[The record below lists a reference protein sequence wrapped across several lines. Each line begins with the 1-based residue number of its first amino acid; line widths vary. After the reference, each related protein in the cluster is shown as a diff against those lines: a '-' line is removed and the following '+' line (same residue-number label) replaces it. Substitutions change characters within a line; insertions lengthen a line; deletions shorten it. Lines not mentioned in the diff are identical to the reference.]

1 MVGVKIMIIIDL
13 ILILIIAYTFGFLYY
28 GLYRNIT
35 ARFQRRFGPPVYQS
49 FVDSIKF
56 FMKDDST
63 SHGWMF
69 YLGPIIMM
77 SGAIMTLFFIPLFN
91 TGDSFKGLSE
101 YGNLFLVLY
110 LLVLGPLGNALGVGV
125 GGNPFGVM
133 GVTRGLTRLFAMEMP
148 FYIAVI
154 AIMSLSGSADISTI
168 ATEQTTMNAFAY
180 PLLFIGALFSFI
192 GMMGQAPFDVVGA
205 PVEVYSGPASEFS
218 GKFLALLMSQS
229 AIFTFAKL
237 VLMVHLFLGG
247 ASGFIELTI
256 KTFLLFLFV
265 IAFGS
270 MYGRFKTPQSVDF
283 LLKVPTAI
291 AVLGLIIAT
300 WSS

>member
-1 MVGVKIMIIIDL
+1 MIVFDSL
-13 ILILIIAYTFGFLYY
+13 LMFIIAYVTGFLYY

-35 ARFQRRFGPPVYQS
+35 ARFQRRFGPPILQS

-56 FMKDDST
+56 FTKEDST

-77 SGAIMTLFFIPLFN
+77 SGAIMTLLFIPFFKS
-91 TGDSFKGLSE
+91 GESFVGLSE
-101 YGNLFLVLY
+101 YGNLFVVLY
-110 LLVLGPLGNALGVGV
+110 LLVLGPLGNALGVGTA
-125 GGNPFGVM
+125 GNPFGVM
-133 GVTRGLTRLFAMEMP
+133 GVTRGLSRLFALEMP

-154 AIMSLSGSADISTI
+154 ATMSLSGSADITTI
-168 ATEQTTMNAFAY
+168 ANAQTTMNAIAY
-180 PLLFIGALFSFI
+180 PLLFIAALFSFI

-237 VLMVHLFLGG
+237 TLMVHLFLGG
-247 ASGFIELTI
+247 AEGFFELLL
-256 KTFLLFLFV
+256 KTFMLFLFV

-270 MYGRFKTPQSVDF
+270 LYGRFKTPQSIDF
-283 LLKVPTAI
+283 LLKVPTSIAI
-291 AVLGLIIAT
+291 VGLLLAT
-300 WSS
+300 WS

>member
-1 MVGVKIMIIIDL
+1 MILLDL
-13 ILILIIAYTFGFLYY
+13 LLMFLVAYAFGFLYY

-56 FMKDDST
+56 FAKDEST

-77 SGAIMTLFFIPLFN
+77 SGAIMTLFFIPFFSSG
-91 TGDSFKGLSE
+91 TSFSGLSS
-101 YGNLFLVLY
+101 YGNLFVVLY
-110 LLVLGPLGNALGVGV
+110 LLVLGPLGNALGVGTA
-125 GGNPFGVM
+125 GNPFGVM

-154 AIMSLSGSADISTI
+154 AIMSLSGSADIATI
-168 ATEQTTMNAFAY
+168 ASTQTTMNAFAY

-192 GMMGQAPFDVVGA
+192 GMMGQSPFDVVGA

-247 ASGFIELTI
+247 AEGFVELTI
-256 KTFLLFLFV
+256 KTFILFLFV

-291 AVLGLIIAT
+291 AVLGLVIAT
-300 WSS
+300 WNL

>member
-1 MVGVKIMIIIDL
+1 MILLDL
-13 ILILIIAYTFGFLYY
+13 VLMFIIAYTFGFLYY

-56 FMKDDST
+56 FLKEDST

-77 SGAIMTLFFIPLFN
+77 SGAVMTLFFIPLFN
-91 TGDSFKGLSE
+91 TGESFKGLSE

-133 GVTRGLTRLFAMEMP
+133 GVTRGLTRLFALEMP

-154 AIMSLSGSADISTI
+154 AIMSLSGSADITTI
-168 ATEQTTMNAFAY
+168 ATEQTTMNAIIY

-192 GMMGQAPFDVVGA
+192 GMMGQSPFDVVGA

-237 VLMVHLFLGG
+237 VLMVDLFLGG
-247 ASGFIELTI
+247 ASGFIELIT
-256 KTFLLFLFV
+256 KTFILFLFV

-270 MYGRFKTPQSVDF
+270 LYGRFKTPQSVDF
-283 LLKVPTAI
+283 LLKVPTI
-291 AVLGLIIAT
+291 ISIVGLILAT

>member
-1 MVGVKIMIIIDL
+1 MILLDL
-13 ILILIIAYTFGFLYY
+13 LLMLLIAYVTGFLYY

-35 ARFQRRFGPPVYQS
+35 ARFQRRFGPPIWQS
-49 FVDSIKF
+49 FFDSIKF
-56 FMKDDST
+56 FTKENAT

-69 YLGPIIMM
+69 YLAPIIMI
-77 SGAIMTLFFIPLFN
+77 SGAIMTLFFIPFFN
-91 TGDSFKGLSE
+91 SGESFKGLSQ
-101 YGNLFLVLY
+101 YGNLFVVLY

-125 GGNPFGVM
+125 GGNPFGAM
-133 GVTRGLTRLFAMEMP
+133 GVTRGLSRLFALEMP

-154 AIMSLSGSADISTI
+154 TIMSLSGSSDIATI
-168 ATEQTTMNAFAY
+168 ASSQITLNAVAY
-180 PLLFIGALFSFI
+180 PLLFIAALFSFI

-247 ASGFIELTI
+247 AEGFLELLG
-256 KTFLLFLFV
+256 KTFALFIFV

-270 MYGRFKTPQSVDF
+270 MYGRFKTPQSIDF
-283 LLKVPTAI
+283 LLKVPTVI
-291 AVLGLIIAT
+291 AVAGLILAT
-300 WSS
+300 WS

>member
-1 MVGVKIMIIIDL
+1 MIL
-13 ILILIIAYTFGFLYY
+13 LELFATLVIAYSFGFLYY

-35 ARFQRRFGPPVYQS
+35 ARFQLRFGPPVYQS
-49 FVDSIKF
+49 FMDSIKF
-56 FMKDDST
+56 FLKKDT
-63 SHGWMF
+63 TNHGWMF

-77 SGAIMTLFFIPLFN
+77 SGAIMTLFFIPLFT
-91 TGDSFKGLSE
+91 TGNDFKGLSE

-110 LLVLGPLGNALGVGV
+110 LLVLGPLGNALAVGA
-125 GGNPFGVM
+125 GGNPFGAM
-133 GVTRGLTRLFAMEMP
+133 GITRGLTRLFALEMP

-154 AIMSLSGSADISTI
+154 ALMSLNSSADITTI
-168 ATEQTTMNAFAY
+168 ASSQTTFNAFAY
-180 PLLFIGALFSFI
+180 PLLFVGALFSFV
-192 GMMGQAPFDVVGA
+192 GMMGQSPFDVVGA

-247 ASGFIELTI
+247 ASGFVELTI
-256 KTFLLFLFV
+256 KTFILFFFI
-265 IAFGS
+265 IAFGAI
-270 MYGRFKTPQSVDF
+270 YGRFKTPQSVDF

-291 AVLGLIIAT
+291 SVVGLLLAT
-300 WSS
+300 WSA

>member
-1 MVGVKIMIIIDL
+1 MIILDL
-13 ILILIIAYTFGFLYY
+13 LLMFLVAYLTGFLYY

-35 ARFQRRFGPPVYQS
+35 ARFQRRYGPPVYQS

-56 FMKDDST
+56 FTKEDAI

-77 SGAIMTLFFIPLFN
+77 SGAVMTLFFIPLFN
-91 TGDSFKGLSE
+91 IGESFRGLSE
-101 YGNLFLVLY
+101 YANLFVVLY
-110 LLVLGPLGNALGVGV
+110 LLVLGPLGNALGVGA

-154 AIMSLSGSADISTI
+154 AIMSLSQSADIATI
-168 ATEQTTMNAFAY
+168 ASHQETYNAFAY

-192 GMMGQAPFDVVGA
+192 GMMGQSPFDVIGA

-247 ASGFIELTI
+247 ADGFLELLT
-256 KTFLLFLFV
+256 KTFILFLFV

-283 LLKVPTAI
+283 LLKVPSTI
-291 AVLGLIIAT
+291 AVVGLILAT
-300 WSS
+300 WS

>member
-1 MVGVKIMIIIDL
+1 MIVIDL
-13 ILILIIAYTFGFLYY
+13 LLMLLVAYFVGFLYY

-35 ARFQRRFGPPVYQS
+35 ARFQRRFGPPVWQS
-49 FVDSIKF
+49 FLDSIKF
-56 FMKDDST
+56 FLKEDST

-77 SGAIMTLFFIPLFN
+77 SGAIMTLFFTPFFN
-91 TGDSFKGLSE
+91 SGSSFSGLSS

-110 LLVLGPLGNALGVGV
+110 LLVLGPLGNALGVGTA
-125 GGNPFGVM
+125 GNPFAVM
-133 GVTRGLTRLFAMEMP
+133 GDTRGLTRLFAMEMP

-154 AIMSLSGSADISTI
+154 AIMSLSGSADIATI
-168 ATEQTTMNAFAY
+168 ASSQTTFNAFAY

-247 ASGFIELTI
+247 ADGFLELTLI
-256 KTFLLFLFV
+256 TFVLFLFV
-265 IAFGS
+265 ISFGA

-291 AVLGLIIAT
+291 AIVGLILAT
-300 WSS
+300 WS

>member
-1 MVGVKIMIIIDL
+1 MIL
-13 ILILIIAYTFGFLYY
+13 LELFVILVIAYALGFLYY

-56 FMKDDST
+56 FLKKDSVC
-63 SHGWMF
+63 HGWMF

-77 SGAIMTLFFIPLFN
+77 SGAIMTLFFIPILSN
-91 TGDSFKGLSE
+91 GESFKGLSE

-110 LLVLGPLGNALGVGV
+110 LLVLGPLGNALAVGT
-125 GGNPFGVM
+125 GGNPFGAM
-133 GVTRGLTRLFAMEMP
+133 GITRGLTRLFALEMP

-154 AIMSLSGSADISTI
+154 AIMSLNSTADISLI
-168 ATEQTTMNAFAY
+168 ASTQATMNALAY
-180 PLLFIGALFSFI
+180 PLLFIGALFSFV
-192 GMMGQAPFDVVGA
+192 GMMGQSPFDVVGA

-237 VLMVHLFLGG
+237 VLMVDLFLGG
-247 ASGFIELTI
+247 ASGFLELGI
-256 KTFLLFLFV
+256 KTFVLFLFV

-270 MYGRFKTPQSVDF
+270 LYGRFKTPQSVDF
-283 LLKVPTAI
+283 LLKVPTTI
-291 AVLGLIIAT
+291 SIVGLMIAT
-300 WSS
+300 WS

>member
-1 MVGVKIMIIIDL
+1 MIVLDL
-13 ILILIIAYTFGFLYY
+13 LLMFLVAYATGFLYY

-56 FMKDDST
+56 FTKEDAI

-77 SGAIMTLFFIPLFN
+77 SGAIMTLFFIPFFN
-91 TGDSFKGLSE
+91 TGESFTGLSE
-101 YGNLFLVLY
+101 YGNLFVVLY
-110 LLVLGPLGNALGVGV
+110 LLVLGPLGNALGVGA

-154 AIMSLSGSADISTI
+154 AIMSLSQSADIATI
-168 ATEQTTMNAFAY
+168 ASDQESYNAFAY

-192 GMMGQAPFDVVGA
+192 GMMGQSPFDVVGA

-247 ASGFIELTI
+247 ADGFLELLA
-256 KTFLLFLFV
+256 KTFVLFLFV

-283 LLKVPTAI
+283 LLKVPTTI
-291 AVLGLIIAT
+291 AVVGLILAT
-300 WSS
+300 WR

>member
-1 MVGVKIMIIIDL
+1 MVGVKMMIFNLVL
-13 ILILIIAYTFGFLYY
+13 ILIFAYLVGFLYY

-56 FMKDDST
+56 FMKEDST

-77 SGAIMTLFFIPLFN
+77 TGALMTLFFIPFFSE
-91 TGDSFKGLSE
+91 GDDFLGLSS
-101 YGNLFLVLY
+101 YGNLFVVMY
-110 LLVLGPLGNALGVGV
+110 LMVLGPLGNALGVGAA
-125 GGNPFGVM
+125 GNPFGVM
-133 GVTRGLTRLFAMEMP
+133 GITRGLTRLFALELP

-154 AIMSLSGSADISTI
+154 AIMSLSSSADIATI
-168 ATEQTTMNAFAY
+168 ATMQTTYNAITY
-180 PLLFIGALFSFI
+180 PLLFIAALFSFI

-229 AIFTFAKL
+229 SIFTFAKL
-237 VLMVHLFLGG
+237 VLIVHLFLGG
-247 ASGFIELTI
+247 ATGFLELLI
-256 KTFLLFLFV
+256 KTFILFLFV
-265 IAFGS
+265 ISFGS
-270 MYGRFKTPQSVDF
+270 IYGRFKTPQCVDF
-283 LLKVPTAI
+283 LLKVPTTI
-291 AVLGLIIAT
+291 AVVGLILAT
-300 WSS
+300 WS

>member
-1 MVGVKIMIIIDL
+1 MGRFETIL
-13 ILILIIAYTFGFLYY
+13 LELFTILIVAYTLGFLYY

-35 ARFQRRFGPPVYQS
+35 ARFQLRFGPPVYQS
-49 FVDSIKF
+49 FLDSVKF
-56 FMKDDST
+56 FLKKDST

-69 YLGPIIMM
+69 YLGPAIMM
-77 SGAIMTLFFIPLFN
+77 SGAIMTLFLTPILS
-91 TGDSFKGLSE
+91 GGESFQGLSS

-110 LLVLGPLGNALGVGV
+110 LLVLGPLGNALAVGA
-125 GGNPFGVM
+125 GGNPFGAM
-133 GVTRGLTRLFAMEMP
+133 GITRGLSRLFALEVP

-154 AIMSLSGSADISTI
+154 AIMSITKSADIATI
-168 ATEQTTMNAFAY
+168 ASTQTTFNAFAY
-180 PLLFIGALFSFI
+180 PLLFVGALFSFV
-192 GMMGQAPFDVVGA
+192 GMMGQSPFDVVGA

-247 ASGFIELTI
+247 ASGFLELVI
-256 KTFLLFLFV
+256 KTFILFFFV

-270 MYGRFKTPQSVDF
+270 IYGRFKTPQSIDF

-291 AVLGLIIAT
+291 SIVGLLLAT
-300 WSS
+300 WSA

>member
-1 MVGVKIMIIIDL
+1 MVGITMIVIDL
-13 ILILIIAYTFGFLYY
+13 ILMFLVAYSMGFLYY

-49 FVDSIKF
+49 FVDSVKF
-56 FMKDDST
+56 FFKVDSI

-77 SGAIMTLFFIPLFN
+77 SGAIMTLFFIPFFN
-91 TGDSFKGLSE
+91 TGESFKGLSE
-101 YGNLFLVLY
+101 YGNLFVVLY
-110 LLVLGPLGNALGVGV
+110 LLVLGPLGNALGVGA

-133 GVTRGLTRLFAMEMP
+133 GVTRGLTRLFALEMP

-154 AIMSLSGSADISTI
+154 AIMSLSQSANI
-168 ATEQTTMNAFAY
+168 AEIASAQTTMNALAY

-192 GMMGQAPFDVVGA
+192 GMMGQSPFDVVGA

-247 ASGFIELTI
+247 AEGFLELTL
-256 KTFLLFLFV
+256 KTFILFLFV

-283 LLKVPTAI
+283 LLKVPTVI
-291 AVLGLIIAT
+291 SIVGLLLAT

>member
-1 MVGVKIMIIIDL
+1 MILLDL
-13 ILILIIAYTFGFLYY
+13 ILMFLVAYTMGFLYY

-49 FVDSIKF
+49 FLDSIKF
-56 FMKDDST
+56 FSKNDTT

-77 SGAIMTLFFIPLFN
+77 SGAVMTLFFVPFFSS
-91 TGDSFKGLSE
+91 GESFKGLSE

-110 LLVLGPLGNALGVGV
+110 LLVLGPLGNALGVGT

-133 GVTRGLTRLFAMEMP
+133 GVTRGLTRLFALEMP
-148 FYIAVI
+148 FYIAII
-154 AIMSLSGSADISTI
+154 AIMSLNGSSDIATI
-168 ATEQTTMNAFAY
+168 ASSQTTMNAFVH

-192 GMMGQAPFDVVGA
+192 GMMGQSPFDVVGA

-229 AIFTFAKL
+229 SIFTFAKL
-237 VLMVHLFLGG
+237 VLMMHLFLGG
-247 ASGFIELTI
+247 ADGFLELTI
-256 KTFLLFLFV
+256 KTFVLFLFV

-270 MYGRFKTPQSVDF
+270 IYGRFKTPQSVDF
-283 LLKVPTAI
+283 LLKVPTTI
-291 AVLGLIIAT
+291 SIVGLMLAT
-300 WSS
+300 WK

>member
-1 MVGVKIMIIIDL
+1 MILIDL
-13 ILILIIAYTFGFLYY
+13 FLTFAIAYCFGFLYY

-56 FMKDDST
+56 FLKKDST

-69 YLGPIIMM
+69 YLSPIIMM
-77 SGAIMTLFFIPLFN
+77 SGAVMTLFFIPLFH
-91 TGDSFKGLSE
+91 TGENFKGLSE

-110 LLVLGPLGNALGVGV
+110 LLVLGPLGNALGVGAA
-125 GGNPFGVM
+125 GNPFGVM

-154 AIMSLSGSADISTI
+154 ALMSINSSADIATI
-168 ATEQTTMNAFAY
+168 ASNQTTINALAY

-247 ASGFIELTI
+247 ASGFVELTL
-256 KTFLLFLFV
+256 KTFILFVFV

-270 MYGRFKTPQSVDF
+270 LYGRFKTPQSVDF
-283 LLKVPTAI
+283 LLKVPTVI
-291 AVLGLIIAT
+291 AVMGLILAT

>member
-1 MVGVKIMIIIDL
+1 MIVIDL
-13 ILILIIAYTFGFLYY
+13 LLMLLVAYFIGFLYY

-35 ARFQRRFGPPVYQS
+35 ARFQRRFGPPVWQS
-49 FVDSIKF
+49 FLDSIKF
-56 FMKDDST
+56 FLKEDST

-77 SGAIMTLFFIPLFN
+77 SGAIMTLFFTPFFSS
-91 TGDSFKGLSE
+91 GSSFSGLSA

-110 LLVLGPLGNALGVGV
+110 LLVLGPLGNALGVGTA
-125 GGNPFGVM
+125 GNPFGVM

-148 FYIAVI
+148 FYVAVI
-154 AIMSLSGSADISTI
+154 AIMSLSGSADIATI
-168 ATEQTTMNAFAY
+168 ASSQTTFNAFAY
-180 PLLFIGALFSFI
+180 PLLFIGALFSFV

-247 ASGFIELTI
+247 ADGFLELI
-256 KTFLLFLFV
+256 LKTFVLFLFV
-265 IAFGS
+265 ISFGA

-291 AVLGLIIAT
+291 AIVGLILAT
-300 WSS
+300 WS